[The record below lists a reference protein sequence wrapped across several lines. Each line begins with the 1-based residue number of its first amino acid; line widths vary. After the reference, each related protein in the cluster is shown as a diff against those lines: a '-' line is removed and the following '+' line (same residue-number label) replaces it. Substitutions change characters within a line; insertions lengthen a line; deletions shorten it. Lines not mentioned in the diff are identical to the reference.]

1 MEKLLNVSS
10 GPHVRSK
17 LTTGVVMYD
26 VILALMPATFFG
38 VYHFGFHAF
47 LILLTSVLSACLT
60 EYLFDAACG
69 RPNTLWDGSAFLTG
83 LLLGLCLSPTVPLYV
98 PYLGSL
104 FAILVV
110 KCFFGG
116 LGQNFMNPALAGRC
130 FLLISFG
137 TLMTD
142 FGIDG
147 VSSATPLAVLSKGG
161 TVNAMEMFLGFT
173 NGTIGVSCVAMLIGA
188 AFLLY
193 EGHITWHIPVFYIG
207 TTLVFMAIGNGGNF
221 RPLFL
226 LAELCGGGLLLGA
239 LFMATDPVTSPITT
253 PGQILYGVI
262 LGLLTALFRQYGNS
276 TESVSYAILL
286 GNLCTPLID
295 KFVIPR
301 PFGLGDNAK
310 KPKPRV
316 PQAAVVLTVVTLIAG
331 VALGGVNFATRDAIE
346 AQKLAANAAAYQ
358 AVLPDADSF
367 AASEAADTFVKD
379 YGSEVY
385 GNGTYGRV
393 YINTAAEALD
403 ASGSVIGYAV
413 SVTTADGFDGNVTLI
428 VGVTTDG
435 TVSGISFTELNE
447 TAGMGMR
454 VDEDEWKAQF
464 AGVKTDSFVLNKAG
478 DSTAENEI
486 DTVSGA
492 STTSGAVVN
501 AVNGAI
507 DFAANHLL
515 K

>member
-1 MEKLLNVSS
+1 MQKLLNVSS
-10 GPHVRSK
+10 GPHIRSK

-26 VILALMPATFFG
+26 VILALMPASFFG

-47 LILLTSVLSACLT
+47 LILLTSGLTACLT
-60 EYLFDAACG
+60 EYLFDALCN
-69 RPNTLWDGSAFLTG
+69 RPNTLWDGSAVLTG

-137 TLMTD
+137 TVMTNFATD
-142 FGIDG
+142 GI
-147 VSSATPLAVLSKGG
+147 SSATPLVVLSKGG
-161 TVNAMEMFLGFT
+161 TVNAAEMFLGFT
-173 NGTIGVSCVAMLIGA
+173 NGTIGVSCAAMLIGA
-188 AFLLY
+188 AYLLY
-193 EGHITWHIPVFYIG
+193 EGVITWHIPVSYIV

-221 RPLFL
+221 NPLFL
-226 LAELCGGGLLLGA
+226 LAEMCAGGLLLGA
-239 LFMATDPVTSPITT
+239 LFMATDPVTSPITA
-253 PGQILYGVI
+253 PGQLIYGVG
-262 LGLLTALFRQYGNS
+262 LGLLTALFRKYGNA

-286 GNLCTPLID
+286 GNLCTPIID

-310 KPKPRV
+310 QPKPTI
-316 PQAAVVLTVVTLIAG
+316 PKAAVVLTAVTLVAG
-331 VALGGVNFATRDAIE
+331 VALGGVNFLTKDAIE
-346 AQKLAANAAAYQ
+346 AQKLAANAASYQ
-358 AVLPDADSF
+358 AVL
-367 AASEAADTFVKD
+367 SEAESFEINESAEQFAKD
-379 YGSEVY
+379 YGKEVY
-385 GNGTYGRV
+385 GNGTFGKV
-393 YINTAAEALD
+393 YINTAVNALD
-403 ASGSVIGYAV
+403 GSGNVIGYAV
-413 SVTTADGFDGNVTLI
+413 SVTTAEGFDGNIVLT
-428 VGVTTDG
+428 VGVSTDG
-435 TVSGISFTELNE
+435 TVTGISFTELNE

-454 VDEDEWKAQF
+454 VDEDDWKAQF
-464 AGVKTDSFVLNKAG
+464 AGKKVDSFSLNKSG
-478 DSTAENEI
+478 GSTADNEI

-501 AVNGAI
+501 AVNAAI
-507 DFAANHLL
+507 SFAKEHIM